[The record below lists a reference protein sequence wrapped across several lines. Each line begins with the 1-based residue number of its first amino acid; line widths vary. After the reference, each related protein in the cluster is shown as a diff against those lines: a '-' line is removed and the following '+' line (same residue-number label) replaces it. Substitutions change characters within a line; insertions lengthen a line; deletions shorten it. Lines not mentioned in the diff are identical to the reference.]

1 MTMTTRKPPRTAL
14 EVYQA
19 GYQNQRMRW
28 GGYMLASR
36 DFFQELRQAI
46 CYELEHDGF
55 CTLVDDLREQIS
67 FRPADGC
74 EEQLLCAQ
82 LEHTCELGGVQ
93 SYGVSVCT
101 HGRGEADECPACQ
114 RCGA

>member
-55 CTLVDDLREQIS
+55 CTLVDDL
-67 FRPADGC
+67 
-74 EEQLLCAQ
+74 
-82 LEHTCELGGVQ
+82 LEHPPWWLASCSTIWRTIIL
-93 SYGVSVCT
+93 
-101 HGRGEADECPACQ
+101 PAS
-114 RCGA
+114 